1 MLSFSFYVF
10 VIGLIISYLNWIW
23 IELQRQNHNIVIVD
37 MYVEFVLHIS
47 CLFSDFS
54 ALKPL

>member
-1 MLSFSFYVF
+1 MFNFSFYVF

-23 IELQRQNHNIVIVD
+23 IELQRQNYNIVTVD
-37 MYVEFVLHIS
+37 MYVDFVLHIS